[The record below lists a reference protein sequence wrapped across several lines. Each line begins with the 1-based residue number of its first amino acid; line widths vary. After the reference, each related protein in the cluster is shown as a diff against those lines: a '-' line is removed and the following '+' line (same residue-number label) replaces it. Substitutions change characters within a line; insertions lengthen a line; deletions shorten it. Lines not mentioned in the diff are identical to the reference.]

1 MPIEIQWI
9 DKDPVTGQRRYLHAE
24 KWAQKWQF
32 KWRLHRRADWTRG
45 LEPTR
50 EIWEF
55 ILDKL
60 RRRHVRREGVSDEDI
75 EQVVRILRDWREPPS
90 ID

>member
-9 DKDPVTGQRRYLHAE
+9 DKDPATGHRRYLHAE
-24 KWAQKWQF
+24 KWARQWQF
-32 KWRLHRRADWTRG
+32 KWRLHRRAEWTKG

-50 EIWEF
+50 EMWEL

-60 RRRHVRREGVSDEDI
+60 QRRHVRREGVSDEDI
-75 EQVVRILRDWREPPS
+75 EQVVRILRDWREPPA
-90 ID
+90 IE